1 MKVFDWTNKIN
12 EDELKIV
19 TQALNE
25 GKLIVFPTETVY
37 GIAGNALNVE
47 VIDKLFQAKNR
58 DYSKAITL
66 MVADKADISQ
76 YAYISPQAQKMID
89 QFMPGMITL
98 IFKKKESVHDS
109 MTNGKST
116 IGIRIPD
123 SEFVLSLLKKVGP
136 MLVTSANL
144 SQHSNTTSTQEVL
157 NQLDGRIDLVVDG
170 KTSDNIASTVV
181 DVSQDEIKILRAGKI
196 TKEQIE
202 EAIK

>member
-1 MKVFDWTNKIN
+1 MTKVVLENQMN
-12 EDELKIV
+12 EICDVIQKGGIV
-19 TQALNE
+19 A
-25 GKLIVFPTETVY
+25 FPTETVY
-37 GIAGNALNVE
+37 GVGIHFDDEEALE
-47 VIDKLFQAKNR
+47 RLMEAKNR

-98 IFKKKESVHDS
+98 IFKKKESVRDS

-196 TKEQIE
+196 TEEQIE

>member
-1 MKVFDWTNKIN
+1 MTKVVLENQMN
-12 EDELKIV
+12 EICDVIQKGGIV
-19 TQALNE
+19 A
-25 GKLIVFPTETVY
+25 FPTETVY
-37 GIAGNALNVE
+37 GVGIHFNDEEALE
-47 VIDKLFQAKNR
+47 RLMEAKNR

-66 MVADKADISQ
+66 MVADKKDISQ

-98 IFKKKESVHDS
+98 IFKKKESVRDI
-109 MTNGKST
+109 MTNGKLT

>member
-1 MKVFDWTNKIN
+1 MTKVVLENQMN
-12 EDELKIV
+12 EICDVIQKGGIV
-19 TQALNE
+19 A
-25 GKLIVFPTETVY
+25 FPTETVY
-37 GIAGNALNVE
+37 GVGIHFDDEEALDRLME
-47 VIDKLFQAKNR
+47 AKNR

-66 MVADKADISQ
+66 MVADKKDISQ
-76 YAYISPQAQKMID
+76 YAYISPQAQNMID

-98 IFKKKESVHDS
+98 IFKKKESVRDS
-109 MTNGKST
+109 MTNGKLT

>member
-1 MKVFDWTNKIN
+1 MT
-12 EDELKIV
+12 KIV
-19 TQALNE
+19 KQQDIEQICEVIQN
-25 GKLIVFPTETVY
+25 GGIVAFPTETVY
-37 GIAGNALNVE
+37 GLGIRFNDQEALE
-47 VIDKLFQAKNR
+47 HLMEAKNR

-66 MVADKADISQ
+66 MVAHPQDIFQ
-76 YAYISPQAQKMID
+76 YAYVSDKAQKIIK

-98 IFKKKESVHDS
+98 IFKKKESVDDM
-109 MTNGKST
+109 MTNGKTT

-144 SQHSNTTSTQEVL
+144 SHHQNTTSTKEVL
-157 NQLDGRIDLVVDG
+157 QQLDGRIDMIVDG

>member
-1 MKVFDWTNKIN
+1 MKMTKVVTKQDMKQICDVIQNGG
-12 EDELKIV
+12 IV
-19 TQALNE
+19 A
-25 GKLIVFPTETVY
+25 FPTETVY
-37 GIAGNALNVE
+37 GLGIRFNDKKALDNLME
-47 VIDKLFQAKNR
+47 AKQR

-66 MVADKADISQ
+66 MVSDQKDIQ
-76 YAYISPQAQKMID
+76 KYAYVSEKAQKIIN

-98 IFKKKESVHDS
+98 IFQKKESVDDV
-109 MTNGKST
+109 MTHGKET

-123 SEFVLSLLKKVGP
+123 SEFVLSLLKAVGP

-144 SQHSNTTSTQEVL
+144 SHHQNTTSTKEVL
-157 NQLDGRIDLVVDG
+157 EQLQGRIDMVVDG

>member
-1 MKVFDWTNKIN
+1 MT
-12 EDELKIV
+12 KIV
-19 TQALNE
+19 KQQDIEQICEVIQN
-25 GKLIVFPTETVY
+25 GGIVAFPTETVY
-37 GIAGNALNVE
+37 GLGIRFNDQEALE
-47 VIDKLFQAKNR
+47 HLMEAKNR

-66 MVADKADISQ
+66 MVAHPQDILQ
-76 YAYISPQAQKMID
+76 YAYVSDKAQKIIK
-89 QFMPGMITL
+89 QFIPGMITL
-98 IFKKKESVHDS
+98 IFKKKKSVDDM
-109 MTNGKST
+109 MTNGKTT

-144 SQHSNTTSTQEVL
+144 SHHQNTTSTKEVL
-157 NQLDGRIDLVVDG
+157 QQLDGRIDMIVDG

>member
-1 MKVFDWTNKIN
+1 MTKVVLENQMN
-12 EDELKIV
+12 EICDVIQKGGIV
-19 TQALNE
+19 A
-25 GKLIVFPTETVY
+25 FPTETVY
-37 GIAGNALNVE
+37 GVGIHFDDEEALE
-47 VIDKLFQAKNR
+47 RLMEAKNR

-66 MVADKADISQ
+66 MVADKKDISQ

-98 IFKKKESVHDS
+98 IFKKKESVRDS

-157 NQLDGRIDLVVDG
+157 NQLDGSIDLVVDG

-181 DVSQDEIKILRAGKI
+181 DVSQEEIKILRAGKI

>member
-1 MKVFDWTNKIN
+1 MTKVVLENQMN
-12 EDELKIV
+12 EICDVIQKGGIV
-19 TQALNE
+19 A
-25 GKLIVFPTETVY
+25 FPTETVY
-37 GIAGNALNVE
+37 GVGIHFNDEEALDRLME
-47 VIDKLFQAKNR
+47 AKNR

-98 IFKKKESVHDS
+98 IFNKKESVRDT

>member
-1 MKVFDWTNKIN
+1 MTKVVLENQMN
-12 EDELKIV
+12 EICDVIQKGGIV
-19 TQALNE
+19 A
-25 GKLIVFPTETVY
+25 FPTETVY
-37 GIAGNALNVE
+37 GVGIHFNDEEALE
-47 VIDKLFQAKNR
+47 RLMEAKNR

-66 MVADKADISQ
+66 MVADKKDISQ

-123 SEFVLSLLKKVGP
+123 SEFVLSLLKKAGP

>member
-1 MKVFDWTNKIN
+1 MT
-12 EDELKIV
+12 KIV
-19 TQALNE
+19 KQQDIEQICEVIQN
-25 GKLIVFPTETVY
+25 GGIVAFPTETVY
-37 GIAGNALNVE
+37 GLGIRFNDQEALE
-47 VIDKLFQAKNR
+47 HLMEAKNR

-66 MVADKADISQ
+66 MVAHPQDILQ
-76 YAYISPQAQKMID
+76 YAYVSDKAQKIIK

-98 IFKKKESVHDS
+98 IFKKKESVDDM
-109 MTNGKST
+109 MTNGKTT

-144 SQHSNTTSTQEVL
+144 SHHQNTTSTKEVL
-157 NQLDGRIDLVVDG
+157 QQLDGRIDMIVDG
-170 KTSDNIASTVV
+170 NTSDNIASTVV

>member
-1 MKVFDWTNKIN
+1 MKMT
-12 EDELKIV
+12 KIV
-19 TQALNE
+19 TKQDIKQICDVIE
-25 GKLIVFPTETVY
+25 KGGIVAFPTETVY
-37 GIAGNALNVE
+37 GLGIRFQDEKALDDLME
-47 VIDKLFQAKNR
+47 AKQR

-66 MVADKADISQ
+66 MVADQKDIHQ
-76 YAYISPQAQKMID
+76 YAYVNEKAQKIIN

-98 IFKKKESVHDS
+98 IFQKKPSVDDV
-109 MTNGKST
+109 MTHGKDT

-123 SEFVLSLLKKVGP
+123 SEFVLSLLRKVGP

-144 SQHSNTTSTQEVL
+144 SHHQNTTSTKEVL
-157 NQLDGRIDLVVDG
+157 EQLEGRIDMVVEG